1 MDLLLLDFN
10 WAWTISEG
18 PMRLAGWLEA
28 PCRPGSAV
36 RHINVLPIWYFNGR
50 TLDERRRGRRWRVVV
65 YFINRNLCSC
75 WVLWTASQVVDEEA
89 VHSGWWWQLFLNT
102 VKIMGTWIKAASIWI
117 NSIVGGEEKTIWDFI
132 YWTDIF
138 LTIKI
143 WSLTIT
149 AGNVLTEC
157 FIWRHWKERLCSS
170 GHKRI
175 AVVEDRFCGWGWN
188 DLKVFMIFKKRWW
201 FSLSSSGPWLEVGI
215 IL

>member
-102 VKIMGTWIKAASIWI
+102 VKIMGTWTKAASIWI

-138 LTIKI
+138 LMIKI

-149 AGNVLTEC
+149 AGWWCVDRMLHLTALKGTPL
-157 FIWRHWKERLCSS
+157 FKWTQ
-170 GHKRI
+170 
-175 AVVEDRFCGWGWN
+175 EDCCGWGSLLWMR
-188 DLKVFMIFKKRWW
+188 LEW
-201 FSLSSSGPWLEVGI
+201 FGGVYDI
-215 IL
+215 